1 MSHRLRTLLL
11 LVLTL
16 TLTLVG
22 VAGVTAAP
30 KPKGLIC
37 GTPDDPI
44 PCSTFDNPSAGC
56 YYTYQASSNCCV
68 AALFGCLN
76 HCC

>member
-1 MSHRLRTLLL
+1 MSHRLRMLLL

-16 TLTLVG
+16 ALTLVG
-22 VAGVTAAP
+22 AAGVSA

-44 PCSTFDNPSAGC
+44 PCSTFDNPSGGC

-68 AALFGCLN
+68 ASHFGCVN
-76 HCC
+76 YCC